1 MVSVRHQ
8 GEFVRMS
15 PERVTHMDVSAQQV
29 VSVAASLIPFLE
41 HDDANRALMGS
52 NMQRQAV
59 PTLRADKP
67 LVGTGM
73 EANVARDSG
82 VCDSQ
87 TVAVRLNIVDASRI
101 VIRVNE
107 DEMIAGEAG
116 VDIYNLIKY
125 TRSNQ
130 NTCINQNVI
139 VKLG

>member
-1 MVSVRHQ
+1 
-8 GEFVRMS
+8 
-15 PERVTHMDVSAQQV
+15 
-29 VSVAASLIPFLE
+29 
-41 HDDANRALMGS
+41 
-52 NMQRQAV
+52 
-59 PTLRADKP
+59 
-67 LVGTGM
+67 M

-82 VCDSQ
+82 VC
-87 TVAVRLNIVDASRI
+87 VIAGRGGAIEYVDASRI

-139 VKLG
+139 VNLGDKVARGDIWLTVHRLTWVNLRLVKTCASRS